1 MELKWE
7 WIRFLRSGILSESCL
22 IFSFRFRVGRFIGNI
37 KEKYIFSLGYMIF
50 LFFLELKFNVKE
62 YFK

>member
-7 WIRFLRSGILSESCL
+7 WIRLLRSGILSESCL
-22 IFSFRFRVGRFIGNI
+22 IFSLRSRAGRLIGNI
-37 KEKYIFSLGYMIF
+37 KEKYISSLGHMIS

-62 YFK
+62 YPK